1 MRSSIMLLA
10 VVFGGLLLPS
20 STQARIEAVEG
31 KQYELTKK
39 HGPWMIVVASLSDRK
54 EKGATEGKSAD
65 EAADELVYELRT
77 RKIPAYKFRMDEAVV
92 PMEAG
97 TSMGKIVAGGQVS
110 VIAGNYGAI
119 DSEAAVKSLA
129 WIKAYFPKCLA
140 EGGVWKETPG
150 RPGPLSGAFLT
161 VNPLLTSAEVAEMAK
176 RTPTGRREAARRQQ
190 LLREL
195 NSGNPYPLY
204 KNPSTYSL
212 TIAKFGGKSVT
223 GNDSVGTFSTF
234 KPSDTLDRSGRE
246 AWELC
251 TVLRSEGVDAYL
263 WHDQYE
269 SIVTVGSFNGPNDPR
284 ANRLRK
290 QYGFSI
296 AVDPQTNEQK
306 PDYKVKQVSGFGKN
320 KDEIRIWTYLPEPTM
335 VQVPQK
341 P

>member
-1 MRSSIMLLA
+1 MRSSILLLA
-10 VVFGGLLLPS
+10 VLLAGLLPS
-20 STQARIEAVEG
+20 TAQARIEAVKG

-39 HGPWMIVVASLSDRK
+39 HGPWMIVVASLSDRAD
-54 EKGATEGKSAD
+54 ENATDGKSAD

-77 RKIPAYKFRMDEAVV
+77 RKIPAYKFRMDESVI
-92 PMEAG
+92 PMGSGE
-97 TSMGKIVAGGQVS
+97 SLGKIVAGGQVS

-161 VNPLLTSAEVAEMAK
+161 VNPLLTSAEVTEMAK
-176 RTPTGRREAARRQQ
+176 RTPSGRREAIKRQR

-195 NSGNPYPLY
+195 NSGNPYPLF
-204 KNPSTYSL
+204 KNPAPYSL
-212 TIAKFGGKSVT
+212 TVAKFGGKSVT
-223 GNDSVGTFSTF
+223 GNESVGAF
-234 KPSDTLDRSGRE
+234 KAFKATDTLDKSGRE

-263 WHDQYE
+263 WHDRYE
-269 SIVTVGSFNGPNDPR
+269 SIVTVGSLSSKTDGR
-284 ANRLRK
+284 IRQLRQ
-290 QYGFSI
+290 QYGVTY
-296 AVDPQTNEQK
+296 AVDPQTGQQK
-306 PDYKVKQVSGFGKN
+306 PDYKVKQVSGFGKGKN
-320 KDEIRIWTYLPEPTM
+320 ETRIWTYLPEPE
-335 VQVPQK
+335 VVAVPAK